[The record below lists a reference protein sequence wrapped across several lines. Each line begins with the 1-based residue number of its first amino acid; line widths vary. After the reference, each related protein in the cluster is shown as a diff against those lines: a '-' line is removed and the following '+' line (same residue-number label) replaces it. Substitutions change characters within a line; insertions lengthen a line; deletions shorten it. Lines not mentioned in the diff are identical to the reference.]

1 MDRHLIP
8 YLQNLIDFHRK
19 HIIGIKISEYS
30 FSFRNTSEHCD
41 VTISYDSISDCVL
54 INQTFIYEGIET
66 SDEDDISIEGFV
78 KYIS

>member
-19 HIIGIKISEYS
+19 HIIKISEYS

>member
-19 HIIGIKISEYS
+19 HIINIKISEYS

-41 VTISYDSISDCVL
+41 VTISYDSIGDCVL
-54 INQTFIYEGIET
+54 INQTFIHEGIET
-66 SDEDDISIEGFV
+66 NDEDDISIEGFV

>member
-19 HIIGIKISEYS
+19 HIINIKISEYS
-30 FSFRNTSEHCD
+30 FSFRNTSERCD
-41 VTISYDSISDCVL
+41 VTISYDSIGDCVL

>member
-19 HIIGIKISEYS
+19 QIINIKISEYS

-41 VTISYDSISDCVL
+41 VTISYDSIGDCVL